1 MQRVPQSDASFE
13 RSSDLLVDVERSLE
27 CKSITF
33 QNRHIAFSYL
43 ANHGGTYK
51 ARDLVSKRW
60 PPHSAG
66 AINRISDDVLSLM
79 VRHANGRCRCPV
91 VASGQST

>member
-1 MQRVPQSDASFE
+1 MAPPEESLGVQRVPQSDASFE
-13 RSSDLLVDVERSLE
+13 RSSDLLVDVEQSLG

-33 QNRHIAFSYL
+33 QNRMIAFAYL
-43 ANHGGTYK
+43 SHGGTYK
-51 ARDLVSKRW
+51 ARDLIAKKW

-79 VRHANGRCRCPV
+79 VRHANGRCRC
-91 VASGQST
+91 